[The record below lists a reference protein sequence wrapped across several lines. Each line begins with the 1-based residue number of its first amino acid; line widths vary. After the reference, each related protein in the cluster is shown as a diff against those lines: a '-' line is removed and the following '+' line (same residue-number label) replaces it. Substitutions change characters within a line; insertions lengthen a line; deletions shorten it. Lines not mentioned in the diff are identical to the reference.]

1 MRASYE
7 VLRSPYMQAC
17 RMPYGLVV
25 NGSLRELGDI
35 QYLLSPQ
42 DLMAVEHLPQL
53 IQARTNFFK
62 SDISISCTQVYAM
75 LQKVIFV
82 M

>member
-7 VLRSPYMQAC
+7 ILRSPYMQAC

-62 SDISISCTQVYAM
+62 SESSISISALMCMQCFES
-75 LQKVIFV
+75 LFL
-82 M
+82 